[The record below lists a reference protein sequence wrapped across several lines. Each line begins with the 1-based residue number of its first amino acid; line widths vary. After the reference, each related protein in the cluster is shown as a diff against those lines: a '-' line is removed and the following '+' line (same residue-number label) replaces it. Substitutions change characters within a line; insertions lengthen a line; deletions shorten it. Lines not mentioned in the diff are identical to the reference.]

1 VVRQAGSEKRDLWL
15 LVIATYM
22 FFSGMMSITSI
33 VARYARFLGV
43 SIAGT
48 GVIFSLTSLSAAL
61 LRIPVGVAA
70 DRLGPRPF
78 MALGGLSVALAG
90 LVAMASGS
98 GLGLGVTRIMQG
110 VGLAF
115 FVAPSIYVA
124 SMVRGVSVNTAVSL
138 RSAAISAASITAPF
152 IAGILVDKTGYGAAF
167 TYAVLNA
174 VGAAAASMLI
184 RAGLPQVRASKP
196 RLGEA
201 FSALR
206 RIWIVAV
213 TPIVDGAV
221 FLGFQ
226 SLPQANLKD
235 LGYPAT
241 VFGTA
246 LSLSGATG
254 LAARLSTSTL
264 VPLMGCIA
272 TMLAG
277 YALLVGAT
285 AALLVSVTPP
295 WIYLSGSLYG
305 AGFGFIAPAEQVL
318 IVSNVEPRIRNT
330 VLSMYTLSFDIGG
343 FIGSTLLGAIAE
355 QGGYEAGYTAMVLLQ
370 AASLV
375 LVALWG
381 ISRKRLRTLLGRE

>member
-1 VVRQAGSEKRDLWL
+1 VASQAGGEKRDLWL

-43 SIAGT
+43 SIAST
-48 GVIFSLTSLSAAL
+48 GIIFSLASLSASV

-70 DRLGPRPF
+70 DRIGPRPF
-78 MALGGLSVALAG
+78 MALGGLSLALAG
-90 LVAMASGS
+90 LVAMLSES
-98 GLGLGVTRIMQG
+98 GLGLGITRIMQG
-110 VGLAF
+110 VGLAL

-138 RSAAISAASITAPF
+138 RSAAISTASATAPF
-152 IAGILVDKTGYGAAF
+152 IAGLIVDKAGYGAAF
-167 TYAVLNA
+167 AYAVLNSI
-174 VGAAAASMLI
+174 GAAAASSLI
-184 RAGLPQVRASKP
+184 RAGAPSARAGKP

-206 RIWIVAV
+206 RIWIIAV

-254 LAARLSTSTL
+254 LVARLSTSVL
-264 VPLMGCIA
+264 VPLIGCIA
-272 TMLAG
+272 TMLMG
-277 YALLVGAT
+277 YTLLVGAT
-285 AALLVSVTPP
+285 AVLLASVLPP

-305 AGFGFIAPAEQVL
+305 AGFGLIAPSEQVL

-355 QGGYEAGYTAMVLLQ
+355 RGGYEAGYTAISVMQ
-370 AASLV
+370 ALSLV
-375 LVALWG
+375 LVASWS
-381 ISRKRLRTLLGRE
+381 ISRRRLRTC